1 MKKSKSAVLFAA
13 LLLTV
18 FVLTLLCACTP
29 AEKDGVEV
37 IGIAAKDS
45 YPPPVE
51 ITYLH
56 FKLSVN
62 SFPSVAFYGGTYYS
76 PRFSVDLYSG
86 CICGNVTGYE
96 NYEFIFVEVYDIK
109 ISTDPFDNEEIA
121 RQTRMNVWAKEL

>member
-45 YPPPVE
+45 YPPPSKLRTCISSCPLTVFRPS
-51 ITYLH
+51 H
-56 FKLSVN
+56 FTAERTIRRA
-62 SFPSVAFYGGTYYS
+62 FPWI
-76 PRFSVDLYSG
+76 
-86 CICGNVTGYE
+86 CIADAYAAT
-96 NYEFIFVEVYDIK
+96 
-109 ISTDPFDNEEIA
+109 
-121 RQTRMNVWAKEL
+121 

>member
-1 MKKSKSAVLFAA
+1 MKKAITAVLLAV
-13 LLLTV
+13 LLSV
-18 FVLTLLCACTP
+18 SVVTLLCACTP
-29 AEKDGVEV
+29 AERDGVEV
-37 IGIAAKDS
+37 VGIAAKDS
-45 YPPPVE
+45 YPVE

-109 ISTDPFDNEEIA
+109 ISNDPFDNEEIA
-121 RQTRMNVWAKEL
+121 RQTRMDVWAKEL

>member
-45 YPPPVE
+45 YPVQ
-51 ITYLH
+51 ITESYY
-56 FKLSVN
+56 KLSVH
-62 SFPSVAFYGGTYYS
+62 SFPTVAFYGGTYYS

-121 RQTRMNVWAKEL
+121 RQTRMDVWAKEL